1 MLAADEAVRGAL
13 TKQKIHMHMLER
25 IKKEQRA
32 FQRNLARQEML
43 VARKQGEL
51 KDALRNLQRHMQLR
65 HNAAAAV
72 EDVEME
78 ADSENVLRRSS
89 LGALKEKIQA
99 KQDSLKRRDDFDRWR
114 SDVAVTAAAAAT
126 AASVTQLM
134 ACAVLERVVGHSL
147 EKKLVE
153 QVQRAQVTEESFQ
166 KIRRATGLTDVMDIV
181 FRFLNR
187 DVDQQHLQE
196 AAEEA
201 RLKLER
207 IREHWREVAATTTC
221 RAAAHS
227 PSKRRELCARYEK
240 AEETLNQQLKK
251 RADNR
256 EKLKRTEIQLDELA
270 RWKRRVGRGLETA
283 GIEGAEEET
292 SEGFLSDSLGD
303 FSERLEKLIAL
314 LKNKIAAASTKQ
326 PVRSLPVAKGRKK
339 RKRKRDW
346 KKEKKKKKRKRKQR
360 KKWKRKRKEWKKRKT
375 RKRGVGRRRRAPHIH
390 QTALEHH
397 YQSSPEL

>member
-1 MLAADEAVRGAL
+1 MARGSPGAATGQSPKNDRGLNAKLSGELLQVATDINAEKSLSVVEDVRSILVNIRRQHDEIHVKCRRRGDELFELKEGLRLVENSNQTRKARLDALGQQKQEIDARMLAADEAVRGAL

-166 KIRRATGLTDVMDIV
+166 KIRRATVRFTKLT
-181 FRFLNR
+181 
-187 DVDQQHLQE
+187 
-196 AAEEA
+196 
-201 RLKLER
+201 
-207 IREHWREVAATTTC
+207 
-221 RAAAHS
+221 
-227 PSKRRELCARYEK
+227 
-240 AEETLNQQLKK
+240 
-251 RADNR
+251 
-256 EKLKRTEIQLDELA
+256 
-270 RWKRRVGRGLETA
+270 
-283 GIEGAEEET
+283 
-292 SEGFLSDSLGD
+292 
-303 FSERLEKLIAL
+303 
-314 LKNKIAAASTKQ
+314 
-326 PVRSLPVAKGRKK
+326 
-339 RKRKRDW
+339 
-346 KKEKKKKKRKRKQR
+346 KKENL
-360 KKWKRKRKEWKKRKT
+360 
-375 RKRGVGRRRRAPHIH
+375 PC
-390 QTALEHH
+390 
-397 YQSSPEL
+397 PP